1 MIPCLRAD
9 KKIKL
14 LLFCVLRVDDDV
26 GRQEKLGGGGENETG
41 EEMSLVFQVVFETDV
56 SRVPLCVYT

>member
-1 MIPCLRAD
+1 M
-9 KKIKL
+9 
-14 LLFCVLRVDDDV
+14 LRVDDDV